1 MLDNRIKKLIATFL
15 IFSQLAFFPLVTFAD
30 ILGIQ
35 GSNPAIPMYVSN
47 SITPEVD
54 APIFAAI
61 SGASAANQSCA
72 VADQAYS
79 VGDTVA
85 QFGFSGLSLIGGS
98 PLLTTQLTAKITK
111 LEGFIACRQ
120 AVLATLEG
128 IVTPDL
134 ITAQPKQ
141 TVYNAATAAITSM
154 KAKEDSLKAQLADA
168 TQGFWK
174 TLLVSVLLQTSKAV
188 ADTLVAKLVNNYK
201 ISNLKQYADSAATLM
216 YDNQFIRE
224 NFPNAQDQLMAR
236 AILTNPAF
244 RSQIQPSI
252 FVAANAALGY
262 NPNAIN
268 PASPNFYG
276 QMAAMGSPSANP
288 YYLQTAY
295 VGGVDQ
301 SHAAAMATAQQQI
314 SQGSGYKAP
323 VNCAGTL
330 TQQRQVDAQYQAL
343 QTQAQNRSALLA
355 SLTAAV
361 QSGQKVSASD
371 LAKAQ
376 ADDNAA
382 QLALA
387 NAPQAV
393 MSSSGS
399 TSTNPAIIMCEAI
412 SSPAVLVNQGID
424 ALFKAVGGNL
434 TQYNSNNLPG
444 YINIIS
450 GIASQIGTSMVL
462 GGVGAGASSALL
474 NENKAVAATAA
485 LAASTNSAANGSNT
499 NLDGSSNFVI
509 GIYPSSGNSTLV
521 NWQVITA
528 NLPTAS
534 YTTVTGPGA
543 PTGHLPLTGN
553 ITVSPTVNTSY
564 VLTVFNAAGKSLGN
578 TNMNVFVDTSSSQ
591 SFNYNPN
598 APAVAGAFTR
608 HPFQASESGAGFTIR
623 PVIATRGPVA
633 QLSIR

>member
-1 MLDNRIKKLIATFL
+1 MRHNRITKIIAAFLLISQIAFWPGVILAQIAVPTQDTGLGNSVGGAAGVIQNTAEAKALSAAFTVYQTCLNVVQAAEQAASKANVGLSTAAVLSPTGNSTKLDAMNTLSLAYYTFL
-15 IFSQLAFFPLVTFAD
+15 NCDMTQYLVFNGAGGAD
-30 ILGIQ
+30 SGLPASSLYT
-35 GSNPAIPMYVSN
+35 SNIKQQYVSRI
-47 SITPEVD
+47 SAGWTTYSKKSSDID
-54 APIFAAI
+54 ARIDN
-61 SGASAANQSCA
+61 AN
-72 VADQAYS
+72 
-79 VGDTVA
+79 
-85 QFGFSGLSLIGGS
+85 
-98 PLLTTQLTAKITK
+98 
-111 LEGFIACRQ
+111 
-120 AVLATLEG
+120 
-128 IVTPDL
+128 
-134 ITAQPKQ
+134 
-141 TVYNAATAAITSM
+141 
-154 KAKEDSLKAQLADA
+154 
-168 TQGFWK
+168 QGFWK
-174 TLLVSVLLQTSKAV
+174 TLLISLLLQTSKSV
-188 ADTLVAKLVNNYK
+188 ADALVSKLVNNYK
-201 ISNLKQYADSAATLM
+201 ISNLKQYVDSAATLM

-244 RSQIQPSI
+244 RSQIQPGI

-288 YYLQTAY
+288 YYLQTSY

-323 VNCAGTL
+323 VNCAGSL

-343 QTQAQNRSALLA
+343 QAQAQNRDALLA
-355 SLTAAV
+355 NLTAAV
-361 QSGQKVSASD
+361 QANPKSVSPGD

-376 ADDNAA
+376 SDDTAA
-382 QLALA
+382 QLALV

-393 MSSSGS
+393 MSGSGNS
-399 TSTNPAIIMCEAI
+399 TSTDPAIIMCEAI

-424 ALFKAVGGNL
+424 ALFNAVGGNL
-434 TQYNSNNLPG
+434 TQYNGSNLPA
-444 YINIIS
+444 YINTIT

-474 NENKAVAATAA
+474 NENKAVAATVA
-485 LAASTNSAANGSNT
+485 LAASTNSAT
-499 NLDGSSNFVI
+499 NSSTSGVNAASNFVI
-509 GIYPSSGNSTLV
+509 GIYPSSGNNTLV
-521 NWQVITA
+521 NWQVLTS

-534 YTTVTGPGA
+534 YVTVTGPGA
-543 PTGHLPLTGN
+543 PTGHLPLTSN
-553 ITVSPTVNTSY
+553 ITVSPTTNTSY
-564 VLTVFNAAGKSLGN
+564 VLTVFDATGKSLAS

-598 APAVAGAFTR
+598 APAVAGAFTN
-608 HPFQASESGAGFTIR
+608 R
-623 PVIATRGPVA
+623 PVIETRGPVV

>member
-1 MLDNRIKKLIATFL
+1 MQHNRTSKIIAAFLLI
-15 IFSQLAFFPLVTFAD
+15 SQLAFWPAVILAQVAVPTSDTGLGNNTGGPAGVIQNTAEAKALSAAFAIYQTCLSAVQAAEQVASKANVGLSTISVLSPSGNSAQLNAMNTLSAAYYTFLNCDMTQYLVFD
-30 ILGIQ
+30 
-35 GSNPAIPMYVSN
+35 GSGGANSGLPASSLYTSNMKEQYVSRISAGWTTYSKKSSDLDARIEN
-47 SITPEVD
+47 S
-54 APIFAAI
+54 
-61 SGASAANQSCA
+61 N
-72 VADQAYS
+72 
-79 VGDTVA
+79 
-85 QFGFSGLSLIGGS
+85 
-98 PLLTTQLTAKITK
+98 
-111 LEGFIACRQ
+111 
-120 AVLATLEG
+120 
-128 IVTPDL
+128 
-134 ITAQPKQ
+134 
-141 TVYNAATAAITSM
+141 
-154 KAKEDSLKAQLADA
+154 
-168 TQGFWK
+168 QGFWK
-174 TLLVSVLLQTSKAV
+174 TLLVSLLLQTSKAV
-188 ADTLVAKLVNNYK
+188 ADALVSKLVNNYK

-244 RSQIQPSI
+244 RSQIQPGI

-301 SHAAAMATAQQQI
+301 SRAASMATAQQQI

-323 VNCAGTL
+323 VNCAGSL
-330 TQQRQVDAQYQAL
+330 TQQRQVDMQYQAL
-343 QTQAQNRSALLA
+343 QAQAQNRDALLA
-355 SLTAAV
+355 NLTAAV
-361 QSGQKVSASD
+361 NSGQKVSASD

-382 QLALA
+382 QLALV

-424 ALFKAVGGNL
+424 ALFNAVGGNL
-434 TQYNSNNLPG
+434 TQYNGSNLPA
-444 YINIIS
+444 YINTIT

-462 GGVGAGASSALL
+462 GGVGAGASSALI
-474 NENKAVAATAA
+474 NENKAIAATAA
-485 LAASTNSAANGSNT
+485 LAASTNSAANSSTSGIN
-499 NLDGSSNFVI
+499 GSSNFVI
-509 GIYPSSGNSTLV
+509 GIYPSSGNNTLV
-521 NWQVITA
+521 NWQVLTS

-534 YTTVTGPGA
+534 YVTVTGPGA
-543 PTGHLPLTGN
+543 PTGHLSLTGN
-553 ITVSPTVNTSY
+553 MTVSPTTNTSY
-564 VLTVFNAAGKSLGN
+564 VLTVFDATGKTLGS

-598 APAVAGAFTR
+598 APTVAGAFTN
-608 HPFQASESGAGFTIR
+608 R
-623 PVIATRGPVA
+623 PVVATRGPVA